1 MNKWLILSAFATLL
15 LVGCA
20 SPPPPRTVHSVD
32 LKRYLGEW
40 HEIARYPNWF
50 QRNCANHVTAT
61 YAPNADGSISVVNS
75 CVSLKGKTETAKG
88 RATVV
93 PGSGNAKLKVSFAP
107 PFKGDY
113 WILAVDKNYQW
124 ALVGHP
130 SRNYLWILARDS
142 KISPALY
149 SKIVQLAVDQGYDA
163 SRIQLTPP

>member
-1 MNKWLILSAFATLL
+1 MNKWLIFLAFVALFFA
-15 LVGCA
+15 GCA
-20 SPPPPRTVHSVD
+20 SAPPPQTVNSVD
-32 LKRYLGEW
+32 LKRYVGEW

-50 QRNCANHVTAT
+50 QRNCARQVTAT
-61 YAPNADGSISVVNS
+61 YAPNADGSISVLNS
-75 CVSLKGKTETAKG
+75 CAKLNGKTETAKG

-113 WILAVDKNYQW
+113 WILAVDPNYQW

-142 KISPALY
+142 QITPKLY
-149 SKIVQLAVDQGYDA
+149 AKIVQLAVDQGYDA
-163 SRIQLTPP
+163 SRIKPTAK